1 MTARAWLLFAAVS
14 VVWGVPYFFIKV
26 AVEAGVPPAFVAWSR
41 VALGAAVLL
50 PLAWRRGALRG
61 LAGRWPAVV
70 AYTACEVAV
79 PFLLIA
85 AGEQHIASSLAAILI
100 ASMPLMVA
108 LLSVRLSP
116 DDRPTGLRL
125 VGLVVGFGGVVA
137 LLGIDVAGRP
147 GELLGAVLVLVA
159 TLGYATAPIIVNR
172 RLADLDP
179 LGPIAASL
187 AMATLLLV
195 PAVLV
200 GPPDQV
206 PPGDALGALAVLGVA
221 CTALGLVLFFQLIVE
236 AGPSRASVITYVN
249 PLVAVVLGVLVLDE
263 RVGAMSVVGL
273 LAILGGSWLSTRGR
287 ADEPPRPSPAQ
298 GVDQDPPLP
307 LDLGLAGLGGPL
319 GAANALVP
327 DPLGVGPQLGDA
339 VVGQLLQDVDVHCA
353 HLPSGVCGLV
363 SRPPRPGRPAAR
375 LGAGAADACGD
386 VPGNA

>member
-26 AVEAGVPPAFVAWSR
+26 AVSAGVPPAFVAWSR

-61 LAGRWPAVV
+61 LPGRWRAVL

-79 PFLLIA
+79 PFWLIA
-85 AGEQHIASSLAAILI
+85 AGEQRIASSLTAILI

-116 DDRPTGLRL
+116 DDKPTGLRL
-125 VGLVVGFGGVVA
+125 VGLVIGFGGVVA
-137 LLGIDVAGRP
+137 LLGVDVAGRP

-179 LGPIAASL
+179 LGPTAASL

-200 GPPDQV
+200 APPDRV
-206 PPGDALGALAVLGVA
+206 PSGDALGSLVVLGVV
-221 CTALGLVLFFQLIVE
+221 CTALGLVLFFRLIVA

-263 RVGAMSVVGL
+263 RVGSSSVVGL
-273 LAILGGSWLSTRGR
+273 LAILGGSWLSTR
-287 ADEPPRPSPAQ
+287 
-298 GVDQDPPLP
+298 
-307 LDLGLAGLGGPL
+307 
-319 GAANALVP
+319 
-327 DPLGVGPQLGDA
+327 
-339 VVGQLLQDVDVHCA
+339 
-353 HLPSGVCGLV
+353 
-363 SRPPRPGRPAAR
+363 SRPRRVGRPAAV
-375 LGAGAADACGD
+375 AADADGS
-386 VPGNA
+386 

>member
-61 LAGRWPAVV
+61 LAGRWSAVA

-116 DDRPTGLRL
+116 EDRPTGLRL
-125 VGLVVGFGGVVA
+125 VGLVIGFGGVVA
-137 LLGIDVAGRP
+137 LLGVDVAGRP

-187 AMATLLLV
+187 AMATLLLA

-200 GPPDQV
+200 GPPDEV
-206 PPGDALGALAVLGVA
+206 PPGDALGALAVLGVV
-221 CTALGLVLFFQLIVE
+221 CTALGLVLFFRLIVE

-249 PLVAVVLGVLVLDE
+249 PLVAVALGVLVLDE

-287 ADEPPRPSPAQ
+287 PR
-298 GVDQDPPLP
+298 
-307 LDLGLAGLGGPL
+307 
-319 GAANALVP
+319 
-327 DPLGVGPQLGDA
+327 
-339 VVGQLLQDVDVHCA
+339 
-353 HLPSGVCGLV
+353 
-363 SRPPRPGRPAAR
+363 RRPGRPAPV
-375 LGAGAADACGD
+375 AADADGAD
-386 VPGNA
+386 PGRT